1 MAATLQLDAHKLASP
16 CLDWPSKCSTFAEG
30 RGEILKKSL
39 FLLTTFALALGGVV
53 ASAQTDAYSSNE
65 MKVLGVLDNGQ
76 SSKPEEYSSAPKYRA
91 FVFEGNGRDRVE
103 VTVTGANQK
112 AYIAL
117 ADSSLIPIASG
128 LGRLVVSLPYHGP
141 DTESFYI
148 LVKNLAKQPA
158 RLTVHLE
165 KTAGPGHAPD
175 ATR

>member
-1 MAATLQLDAHKLASP
+1 VALTLA
-16 CLDWPSKCSTFAEG
+16 
-30 RGEILKKSL
+30 
-39 FLLTTFALALGGVV
+39 GVV
-53 ASAQTDAYSSNE
+53 ASAQEKSAYSQSAYSPND
-65 MKVLGVLDNGQ
+65 MKVVGVLDNGQ
-76 SSKPEEYSSAPKYRA
+76 SSKPEEFSSTPKYRA

-103 VTVTGANQK
+103 VTVTGTNQK
-112 AYIAL
+112 AYVAL

-148 LVKNLAKQPA
+148 LVKNLANQPA

>member
-1 MAATLQLDAHKLASP
+1 VFS
-16 CLDWPSKCSTFAEG
+16 EG
-30 RGEILKKSL
+30 GGKILKKSL
-39 FLLTTFALALGGVV
+39 LLLASVALTVGGVR
-53 ASAQTDAYSSNE
+53 ASAQEKIAYSPDE

-76 SSKPEEYSSAPKYRA
+76 SSKLVEFTSTPKYRA

-103 VTVTGANQK
+103 ITVTGANQK
-112 AYIAL
+112 AYVAL

-148 LVKNLAKQPA
+148 LVKNLANQPA

-165 KTAGPGHAPD
+165 KTTGPGHAPD